1 MSTEM
6 IITLIVFGVF
16 MLAFIG
22 VLVYCWVKK
31 DLRAFVAEKMKEAEA
46 TGKSGSEKLKMVLEA
61 VKEKYHFNLV
71 VKAANALVEAIIAI
85 TKQINV
91 KTKK

>member
-6 IITLIVFGVF
+6 IITLSIFGVF

-22 VLVYCWVKK
+22 VLIYCFIKK
-31 DLRAFVAEKMKEAEA
+31 DLRQFVEAKMAEAEK
-46 TGKSGSEKLKMVLEA
+46 TGKSGSEKLKYVCDA

-71 VKAANALVEAIIAI
+71 VKAANALVEAIIKI
-85 TKQINV
+85 SKEINC
-91 KTKK
+91 KK